1 MSIVAILVLLAVA
14 WSALAIGQISNPFR
28 ARTSQARH
36 WRRAFPSASKRQ
48 IGEFLALFAD
58 AFSFRDSEAFK
69 FRPDDQLLG
78 IYRAFNPS
86 KWGGDALEFNRL
98 ADELRKRYGVAL
110 ADIWDERIT
119 LGTLFSSVQQ
129 QKRNPARHGAA

>member
-14 WSALAIGQISNPFR
+14 WAVLAMGQISNPFR
-28 ARTSQARH
+28 ARTSQARL

-58 AFSFRDSEAFK
+58 AFSFRATETQK

-78 IYRAFNPS
+78 VYRAMNPA
-86 KWGGDALEFNRL
+86 KWIPDSREVERL
-98 ADELRKRYGVAL
+98 AKQLRSHYGVAL
-110 ADIWDERIT
+110 ADIWDERMT
-119 LGTLFSSVQQ
+119 LGALFAHVQQ
-129 QKRNPARHGAA
+129 QKRRTAHSAT